1 MDEHPNAALLRRAYR
16 AFGDGDLA
24 TIGEMLDDEIV
35 YHFGGRSPLAADYK
49 GKEQVFGFW
58 GRQFELSTGTLRIT
72 PSTIVACDEYAF
84 ALVHASAERDGRTLA
99 AAPGVNVVRLR
110 DGKAVEFWSYTAD
123 QYAVDQFW
131 S

>member
-1 MDEHPNAALLRRAYR
+1 MDEHPNAALLRRAYQ

-24 TIGEMLDDEIV
+24 TVGEVLDDEIV

-58 GRQFELSTGTLRIT
+58 GRQFELSGGTLRII
-72 PSTIVACDEYAF
+72 PSTIVAGDEYAF
-84 ALVHASAERDGRTLA
+84 ALVHATAERDGRTLA
-99 AAPGVNVVRLR
+99 APGVNVIRLR
-110 DGKAVEFWSYTAD
+110 DGKAIEFWSYTAD